1 MIDQKQQKQQKQ
13 YPLCEQLIERLAQK
27 FCDSGWITLCDKRIF
42 SCLVNDEVADKSMA
56 YDSWDI
62 NHSQV
67 GPLINEQL
75 DGTFISYSRYSNDE
89 VEPIVIY
96 LENEGR
102 WPEEVFLAEEF
113 VMYFKLH
120 KEAKGKNEY
129 VYYQV
134 DECGDDVEVARVA
147 GMNLEVKL
155 KYVKEYIA
163 VKKLNLLVFTDEVI
177 NDIRSID
184 ELGGNKIPMT
194 TIRDSDFI
202 FSYALHESDGYG
214 LGYKSCAVFRGKC
227 ILRYNNEDIQHLWK
241 LRDSGYENFIVA
253 ADEDGNDVL
262 MSCEENRMP
271 NLFTRQGDEP
281 YSLSPVFFRRDVLSR
296 YFQAV
301 EKYSVQDG
309 YLSGSSWGIR
319 IDNDRSD
326 EYVVVALVDLGRMPH
341 KEQLHWKS
349 FNVLPPKNGFYSMTT
364 CRRWFD
370 AIPTNCS
377 VAPDLVFKQLYILVN
392 DKWRMKYGWSL
403 FKELA
408 NDDQYHFETL
418 HLMGQDNDQK
428 EFDGLIQS
436 ITKLLIDS
444 LDEKQLAKAIDPTNS
459 DVKKFL
465 TEKKV
470 KELSPSN
477 IQGGITKFECF
488 LISEQVQNSDL
499 VKLLRKVQ
507 ELRSSTVAHRKST
520 KQDTMTKELFDFFG
534 IPQYSDKIVWLNL
547 LNRLNEMFRQLISIT
562 E

>member
-1 MIDQKQQKQQKQ
+1 MIDPKQ
-13 YPLCEQLIERLAQK
+13 YPLCEQFVEKLLYK
-27 FCDSGWITLCDKRIF
+27 FNNSGWITLCDKRIF
-42 SCLVNDEVADKSMA
+42 SCLVNDNIAANSMA
-56 YDSWDI
+56 YDTWDI
-62 NHSQV
+62 NHSRV
-67 GPLINEQL
+67 GTLINEQS
-75 DGTFISYSRYSNDE
+75 DGTFISYSRYESNDS
-89 VEPIVIY
+89 EPIVMY

-102 WPEEVFLAEEF
+102 WSEEAFLAEEF

-120 KEAKGKNEY
+120 KEGKGKNEY

-134 DECGDDVEVARVA
+134 DECGDDVEVARVM
-147 GMNLEVKL
+147 GMNLVVKL

-163 VKKLNLLVFTDEVI
+163 VKRLNLLVFIDEVI
-177 NDIRSID
+177 NSTRSID
-184 ELGGNKIPMT
+184 ELGGNCIQMH
-194 TIRDSDFI
+194 TIKENDYI
-202 FSYALHESDGYG
+202 FSYSLIESPGFG
-214 LGYKSCAVFRGKC
+214 HGYKSSAVFRGKC
-227 ILRYNNEDIQHLWK
+227 ILRHNDKDIQHLWK
-241 LRDSGYENFIVA
+241 LRDSGYEDFVVG
-253 ADEDGNDVL
+253 ADEDGKEVF

-281 YSLSPVFFRRDVLSR
+281 YSLSPVFFKRDVLSR
-296 YFQAV
+296 YSQAV

-309 YLSGSSWGIR
+309 YLSGPSWGIR

-349 FNVLPPKNGFYSMTT
+349 FNVLPSPNSSYSITT
-364 CRRWFD
+364 LCRWF
-370 AIPTNCS
+370 AGTPTDCS
-377 VAPDLVFKQLYILVN
+377 VAPDLVFKKLYAKVN
-392 DKWRMKYGWSL
+392 DKWKTKYGWSL

-408 NDDQYHFETL
+408 TDDQYHFESL

-444 LDEKQLAKAIDPTNS
+444 LNEKQLVNAIDSTNS
-459 DVKKFL
+459 DVEKFL

-470 KELSPSN
+470 KEHSPSN

-488 LISEQVQNSDL
+488 LISEQAQNSDL

-520 KQDTMTKELFDFFG
+520 KLDTKTKELFDFFG
-534 IPQYSDKIVWLNL
+534 LLHDSDKVVLFNL
-547 LNRLNEMFRQLISIT
+547 LSRLNEMLKWLILIV

>member
-1 MIDQKQQKQQKQ
+1 MIDLKQ
-13 YPLCEQLIERLAQK
+13 YPLCDQLLDRLFRK
-27 FCDSGWITLCDKRIF
+27 FSDNGWITLCDTRIF
-42 SCLVNDEVADKSMA
+42 SCLVNDNLATKSMT
-56 YDSWDI
+56 YDTWDI
-62 NHSQV
+62 SHSKA

-89 VEPIVIY
+89 VEPIVMY

-102 WPEEVFLAEEF
+102 WDEEAFLAEEF

-120 KEAKGKNEY
+120 KETKGKNEY

-147 GMNLEVKL
+147 GINLEVKL

-177 NDIRSID
+177 NDTKSID
-184 ELGGNKIPMT
+184 ELGGNEIPRT
-194 TIRDSDFI
+194 TSKGSDFI
-202 FSYALHESDGYG
+202 FSYALQEFAGYG

-227 ILRYNNEDIQHLWK
+227 MMRYNDKDIQHLWK
-241 LRDSGYENFIVA
+241 LRDSGYESFIVGS
-253 ADEDGNDVL
+253 DEDGKEVFI
-262 MSCEENRMP
+262 SCDEKRMP

-281 YSLSPVFFRRDVLSR
+281 YSLSPVFFKRDVLSK

-301 EKYSVQDG
+301 DKYSVQDG
-309 YLSGSSWGIR
+309 YLSGPSWGIR

-326 EYVVVALVDLGRMPH
+326 DYVVAALVDLGRMPH
-341 KEQLHWKS
+341 REQLHWRS
-349 FNVLPPKNGFYSMTT
+349 FNVLPPRNGVYSITT
-364 CRRWFD
+364 FSRWFD

-377 VAPDLVFKQLYILVN
+377 VAPDLVFKQLYIQVN
-392 DKWRMKYGWSL
+392 DKWRTKYGWLL

-408 NDDQYHFETL
+408 ADDQYHFETL
-418 HLMGQDNDQK
+418 HLMGQENDQK

-444 LDEKQLAKAIDPTNS
+444 LNEKQLVKAIDSTKP
-459 DVKKFL
+459 DVLRFL
-465 TEKKV
+465 SERNI
-470 KELSPSN
+470 KELKPSY

-488 LISEQVQNSDL
+488 LISEGLLDSNV

-507 ELRSSTVAHRKST
+507 DLRSSTVAHRKST
-520 KQDTMTKELFDFFG
+520 KLDTRTEELFNFFG
-534 IPQYSDKIVWLNL
+534 ILQYSDKVVLFNL
-547 LNRLNEMFRQLISIT
+547 LNRLNERLKWLISII

>member
-1 MIDQKQQKQQKQ
+1 MIDPKQ
-13 YPLCEQLIERLAQK
+13 YPLCEQRVERLLQK
-27 FCDSGWITLCDKRIF
+27 FNNRGWVTLCDEQIF
-42 SCLVNDEVADKSMA
+42 SCLVNDNVAAKSMT
-56 YDSWDI
+56 YDTWDI
-62 NHSQV
+62 NHSEG

-89 VEPIVIY
+89 VEPIVMY

-102 WPEEVFLAEEF
+102 WAEEAFLAEEF

-120 KEAKGKNEY
+120 KEAKGKKEY

-177 NDIRSID
+177 NDTRSIN
-184 ELGGNKIPMT
+184 ELGGNKIPW
-194 TIRDSDFI
+194 TIIKDSDLI
-202 FSYALHESDGYG
+202 FSYALQEG
-214 LGYKSCAVFRGKC
+214 LGYKTCAVFRGKC
-227 ILRYNNEDIQHLWK
+227 ILKHNDKDIQHLWK
-241 LRDSGYENFIVA
+241 LRDSGYENFIVD
-253 ADEDGNDVL
+253 ADEDGNEIF
-262 MSCEENRMP
+262 MSCDENRMP

-281 YSLSPVFFRRDVLSR
+281 YSLSPVFFKRDVLSK

-301 EKYSVQDG
+301 DKYSVQDG
-309 YLSGSSWGIR
+309 YLSGPSWGIR

-326 EYVVVALVDLGRMPH
+326 DYVVAALVDLGRMPH

-349 FNVLPPKNGFYSMTT
+349 FNVLPPRNGFYSITT
-364 CRRWFD
+364 FSRWFD

-377 VAPDLVFKQLYILVN
+377 VAPDLVFKQLYIQVN
-392 DKWRMKYGWSL
+392 DKWRTKYGWSL

-408 NDDQYHFETL
+408 ADDQYHFETL
-418 HLMGQDNDQK
+418 HLMGQENDQK

-444 LDEKQLAKAIDPTNS
+444 LNEKQLVKAIDSTKP
-459 DVKKFL
+459 DVLRFL
-465 TEKKV
+465 SERNI
-470 KELSPSN
+470 KELKPSY

-488 LISEQVQNSDL
+488 LISEGLLDSSV

-507 ELRSSTVAHRKST
+507 DLRSSTVAHRKST
-520 KQDTMTKELFDFFG
+520 KLDTRTEELFNFFG
-534 IPQYSDKIVWLNL
+534 ILQNSDKVVLFNL
-547 LNRLNEMFRQLISIT
+547 LNRLNERLKWLVSII

>member
-1 MIDQKQQKQQKQ
+1 MIDSKQ
-13 YPLCEQLIERLAQK
+13 YPLCEQLLDRL
-27 FCDSGWITLCDKRIF
+27 FREFSDNGWITLCDKRIF
-42 SCLVNDEVADKSMA
+42 SCLANDDVAAKSMT
-56 YDSWDI
+56 YDTWDI
-62 NHSQV
+62 NHSEG

-89 VEPIVIY
+89 VEPIVMY

-120 KEAKGKNEY
+120 KEVKGKNEY

-147 GMNLEVKL
+147 GINLEVKL

-177 NDIRSID
+177 NDTRSIN
-184 ELGGNKIPMT
+184 ELGGNIIPWT
-194 TIRDSDFI
+194 TIKDSNFI
-202 FSYALHESDGYG
+202 FSYALQESAGYG
-214 LGYKSCAVFRGKC
+214 LEYKSCAVFRGKC
-227 ILRYNNEDIQHLWK
+227 MMRYNDKDIQHLWK
-241 LRDSGYENFIVA
+241 LRDSGYEDFVVG
-253 ADEDGNDVL
+253 ADEDGKEVF

-281 YSLSPVFFRRDVLSR
+281 YSLSPVFFKRDVLSK

-301 EKYSVQDG
+301 DKYSVQDG
-309 YLSGSSWGIR
+309 DLSGPSWGIR

-326 EYVVVALVDLGRMPH
+326 DYVVAALVDLGRMPH

-349 FNVLPPKNGFYSMTT
+349 FNVLPPRNGSYSTT
-364 CRRWFD
+364 TFSRWFA

-377 VAPDLVFKQLYILVN
+377 EAPDLVFKQLYIQVN
-392 DKWRMKYGWSL
+392 DKWRSKYGWPL

-408 NDDQYHFETL
+408 ADDQYHFETL
-418 HLMGQDNDQK
+418 HLMGQENDQK

-436 ITKLLIDS
+436 ITKLIIDS
-444 LDEKQLAKAIDPTNS
+444 LNEKQLVKAIDSTKP
-459 DVKKFL
+459 DVLRFL
-465 TEKKV
+465 SERNI
-470 KELSPSN
+470 KESKPSN

-488 LISEQVQNSDL
+488 LISEGLLDSNVI
-499 VKLLRKVQ
+499 KLLRNIQ
-507 ELRSSTVAHRKST
+507 DLRSSTVAHRKNT
-520 KQDTMTKELFDFFG
+520 KLDTKTEELFNFFG
-534 IPQYSDKIVWLNL
+534 ILQESDKVVLLNL
-547 LNRLNEMFRQLISIT
+547 LVRLNKMLNWIIST
-562 E
+562 TK

>member
-1 MIDQKQQKQQKQ
+1 MIDSKQ
-13 YPLCEQLIERLAQK
+13 YPLCEQLLDRLFRK
-27 FCDSGWITLCDKRIF
+27 FSDNGWITLCDKRIF
-42 SCLVNDEVADKSMA
+42 SCLANDDVAAKSMT
-56 YDSWDI
+56 YDTWDI
-62 NHSQV
+62 NHSEG

-89 VEPIVIY
+89 VEPIVMY

-120 KEAKGKNEY
+120 KEVKGKNEY

-147 GMNLEVKL
+147 GINLEVKL

-177 NDIRSID
+177 NDTRSIN
-184 ELGGNKIPMT
+184 ELGGNIIPWT
-194 TIRDSDFI
+194 TIKDSNFI
-202 FSYALHESDGYG
+202 FSYALQESAGYG
-214 LGYKSCAVFRGKC
+214 LEYKSCAVFRGKC
-227 ILRYNNEDIQHLWK
+227 MMRYNDKDIQHLWK
-241 LRDSGYENFIVA
+241 LRDSGYEDFVVG
-253 ADEDGNDVL
+253 ADEDGKEVF

-281 YSLSPVFFRRDVLSR
+281 YSLSPVFFKRDVLSK

-301 EKYSVQDG
+301 DKYSVQDG
-309 YLSGSSWGIR
+309 DLSGPSWGIR

-326 EYVVVALVDLGRMPH
+326 DYVVAALVDLGRMPH

-349 FNVLPPKNGFYSMTT
+349 FNVLPPRNGSYSTT
-364 CRRWFD
+364 TFSRWFA

-377 VAPDLVFKQLYILVN
+377 EAPDLVFKQLYIQVN
-392 DKWRMKYGWSL
+392 DKWRSKYGWPL

-408 NDDQYHFETL
+408 ADDQYHFETL
-418 HLMGQDNDQK
+418 HLMGQENDQK

-444 LDEKQLAKAIDPTNS
+444 LNEKQLVKAIDSTKP
-459 DVKKFL
+459 DVLRFL
-465 TEKKV
+465 SERNI
-470 KELSPSN
+470 KESKPSN

-488 LISEQVQNSDL
+488 LISEGLLDSNVI
-499 VKLLRKVQ
+499 KLLRNIQ
-507 ELRSSTVAHRKST
+507 DLRSSTVAHRKNT
-520 KQDTMTKELFDFFG
+520 KLDTKTEELFNFFG
-534 IPQYSDKIVWLNL
+534 ILQESDKVVLLNL
-547 LNRLNEMFRQLISIT
+547 LVRLNKMLNWIIST
-562 E
+562 TK

>member
-1 MIDQKQQKQQKQ
+1 MINPKQ
-13 YPLCEQLIERLAQK
+13 YPLCEQRVERLLQK
-27 FCDSGWITLCDKRIF
+27 FNNRGWVTLCDEQIF
-42 SCLVNDEVADKSMA
+42 SCLVNDNVAAKSMT
-56 YDSWDI
+56 YDTWDI
-62 NHSQV
+62 NHSEG

-89 VEPIVIY
+89 VEPIVMY

-102 WPEEVFLAEEF
+102 WSKEAFLAEEF

-120 KEAKGKNEY
+120 KEAKGKKEY

-177 NDIRSID
+177 NDTRSIN
-184 ELGGNKIPMT
+184 ELGGNKIPW
-194 TIRDSDFI
+194 TIIKDSDLI
-202 FSYALHESDGYG
+202 FSYALQEG
-214 LGYKSCAVFRGKC
+214 LGYKTCAVFRGKC
-227 ILRYNNEDIQHLWK
+227 ILKHNDKDIQHLWK
-241 LRDSGYENFIVA
+241 LRDSGYENFIVD
-253 ADEDGNDVL
+253 ADEDGNEIF
-262 MSCEENRMP
+262 MSCDENRMP

-281 YSLSPVFFRRDVLSR
+281 YSLSPVFFKRDVLSK

-301 EKYSVQDG
+301 DKYSVQDG
-309 YLSGSSWGIR
+309 YLSGPSWGIR

-326 EYVVVALVDLGRMPH
+326 DYVVAALVDLGRMPH
-341 KEQLHWKS
+341 REQLHWKS
-349 FNVLPPKNGFYSMTT
+349 FNVLPPRNGFYSITT
-364 CRRWFD
+364 FSRWFD

-377 VAPDLVFKQLYILVN
+377 VAPDLVFKQLYIQVN
-392 DKWRMKYGWSL
+392 DKWRTKYGWSL

-408 NDDQYHFETL
+408 ADDQYHFETL
-418 HLMGQDNDQK
+418 HLMGQENDQK
-428 EFDGLIQS
+428 EFDGQIQS

-444 LDEKQLAKAIDPTNS
+444 LNEKQLVKAIDSTKP
-459 DVKKFL
+459 DVLRFL
-465 TEKKV
+465 SERNI
-470 KELSPSN
+470 KELKPSY

-488 LISEQVQNSDL
+488 LISEGLLDSSV

-507 ELRSSTVAHRKST
+507 DLRSSTVAHRKST
-520 KQDTMTKELFDFFG
+520 KLDTRTEELFNFFG
-534 IPQYSDKIVWLNL
+534 ILQNSDKVVLFNL
-547 LNRLNEMFRQLISIT
+547 LNRLNERLKWLISII

>member
-1 MIDQKQQKQQKQ
+1 MINPKQ
-13 YPLCEQLIERLAQK
+13 YPLCEQRVERLLQK
-27 FCDSGWITLCDKRIF
+27 FNNRGWVTLCDEQIF
-42 SCLVNDEVADKSMA
+42 SCLVNDNVAAKSMT
-56 YDSWDI
+56 YDTWDI
-62 NHSQV
+62 NHSEG
-67 GPLINEQL
+67 GPLINEQS

-89 VEPIVIY
+89 VEPIVMY

-102 WPEEVFLAEEF
+102 WSEEAFLAEEF

-120 KEAKGKNEY
+120 KEAKGKKEY

-177 NDIRSID
+177 NDTRSIN
-184 ELGGNKIPMT
+184 ELGGNKIPW
-194 TIRDSDFI
+194 TIIKDSDLI
-202 FSYALHESDGYG
+202 FSYALQEG
-214 LGYKSCAVFRGKC
+214 LGYKTCAVFRGKC
-227 ILRYNNEDIQHLWK
+227 ILKHNDKDIQHLWK
-241 LRDSGYENFIVA
+241 LRDSGYENFIVD
-253 ADEDGNDVL
+253 ADEDGNEIF
-262 MSCEENRMP
+262 MSCDENRMP

-281 YSLSPVFFRRDVLSR
+281 YSLSPVFFKRDVLSK

-301 EKYSVQDG
+301 DKYSVQDG
-309 YLSGSSWGIR
+309 YLSGPSWGIR

-326 EYVVVALVDLGRMPH
+326 DYVVAALVDLGRMPH
-341 KEQLHWKS
+341 REQLHWKS
-349 FNVLPPKNGFYSMTT
+349 FNVLPPRNGVYSITT
-364 CRRWFD
+364 FSRWFD

-377 VAPDLVFKQLYILVN
+377 VAPDLVFKQLYIQVN
-392 DKWRMKYGWSL
+392 DKWRTKYGWLL

-408 NDDQYHFETL
+408 ADDQYHFETL
-418 HLMGQDNDQK
+418 HLMGQENDQK

-444 LDEKQLAKAIDPTNS
+444 LNEKQLVKAIDSTKP
-459 DVKKFL
+459 DVLRFL
-465 TEKKV
+465 SERNI
-470 KELSPSN
+470 KELKPSY

-488 LISEQVQNSDL
+488 LISEGLLDSSV

-507 ELRSSTVAHRKST
+507 DLRSSTVAHRKST
-520 KQDTMTKELFDFFG
+520 KLDTRTEELFNFFG
-534 IPQYSDKIVWLNL
+534 ILQYSDKVVLFNL
-547 LNRLNEMFRQLISIT
+547 LNRLNERLKWLISII

>member
-1 MIDQKQQKQQKQ
+1 MIDSKQ
-13 YPLCEQLIERLAQK
+13 YPLCEQLLDRLFRK
-27 FCDSGWITLCDKRIF
+27 FSDNGWITLCDKRIF
-42 SCLVNDEVADKSMA
+42 SCLANDDVAAKSMT
-56 YDSWDI
+56 YDTWDI
-62 NHSQV
+62 NHSEG

-89 VEPIVIY
+89 VEPIVMY

-147 GMNLEVKL
+147 GINLEVKL

-177 NDIRSID
+177 NDTRSIN
-184 ELGGNKIPMT
+184 ELGGNIIPWT
-194 TIRDSDFI
+194 TIKDSNFI
-202 FSYALHESDGYG
+202 FSYALQESAGYG
-214 LGYKSCAVFRGKC
+214 LEYKSCAVFRGKC
-227 ILRYNNEDIQHLWK
+227 MMRYNDKDIQHLWK
-241 LRDSGYENFIVA
+241 LRDSGYEDFVVG
-253 ADEDGNDVL
+253 ADEDGKEVF

-281 YSLSPVFFRRDVLSR
+281 YSLSPVFFKRDVLSK

-301 EKYSVQDG
+301 DKYSVQDG
-309 YLSGSSWGIR
+309 DLSGPSWGIR

-326 EYVVVALVDLGRMPH
+326 DYVVAALVDLGRMPH

-349 FNVLPPKNGFYSMTT
+349 FNVLPPRNGSYSTT
-364 CRRWFD
+364 TFSRWFA

-377 VAPDLVFKQLYILVN
+377 EAPDLVFKQLYIQVN
-392 DKWRMKYGWSL
+392 DKWRSKYGWPL

-408 NDDQYHFETL
+408 ADDQYHFETL
-418 HLMGQDNDQK
+418 HLMGQENDQK

-436 ITKLLIDS
+436 ITKLIIDS
-444 LDEKQLAKAIDPTNS
+444 LNEKQLVKAIDSTKP
-459 DVKKFL
+459 DVLRFL
-465 TEKKV
+465 SERNI
-470 KELSPSN
+470 KESKPSN

-488 LISEQVQNSDL
+488 LISEGLLDSNVI
-499 VKLLRKVQ
+499 KLLRNIQ
-507 ELRSSTVAHRKST
+507 DLRSSTVAHRKNT
-520 KQDTMTKELFDFFG
+520 KLDTKTEELFNFFG
-534 IPQYSDKIVWLNL
+534 ILQESDKVVLLNL
-547 LNRLNEMFRQLISIT
+547 LVRLNKMLNWIIST
-562 E
+562 TK

>member
-1 MIDQKQQKQQKQ
+1 MIDSKQ
-13 YPLCEQLIERLAQK
+13 YPLCEQLLDRLFRK
-27 FCDSGWITLCDKRIF
+27 FSDNGWITLCDKRIF
-42 SCLVNDEVADKSMA
+42 SCLANDDVAAKSMT
-56 YDSWDI
+56 YDTWDI
-62 NHSQV
+62 NHSEG

-89 VEPIVIY
+89 VEPIVMY

-147 GMNLEVKL
+147 GINLEVKL

-177 NDIRSID
+177 NDTRSIN
-184 ELGGNKIPMT
+184 ELGGNIIPWT
-194 TIRDSDFI
+194 TIKDSNFI
-202 FSYALHESDGYG
+202 FSYALQESAGYG
-214 LGYKSCAVFRGKC
+214 LEYKSCAVFRGKC
-227 ILRYNNEDIQHLWK
+227 MMRYNDKDIQHLWK
-241 LRDSGYENFIVA
+241 LRDSGYEDFVVG
-253 ADEDGNDVL
+253 ADEDGKEVF

-281 YSLSPVFFRRDVLSR
+281 YSLSPVFFKRDVLSK

-301 EKYSVQDG
+301 DKYSVQDG
-309 YLSGSSWGIR
+309 DLSGPSWGIR

-326 EYVVVALVDLGRMPH
+326 DYVVAALVDLGRMPH

-349 FNVLPPKNGFYSMTT
+349 FNVLPPRNGSYSTT
-364 CRRWFD
+364 TFSRWFA

-377 VAPDLVFKQLYILVN
+377 EAPDLVFKQLYIQVN
-392 DKWRMKYGWSL
+392 DKWRSKYGWPL

-408 NDDQYHFETL
+408 ADDQYHFETL
-418 HLMGQDNDQK
+418 HLMGQENDQK

-444 LDEKQLAKAIDPTNS
+444 LNEKQLVKAIDSTKP
-459 DVKKFL
+459 DVLRFL
-465 TEKKV
+465 SERNI
-470 KELSPSN
+470 KESKPSN

-488 LISEQVQNSDL
+488 LISEGLLDSNVI
-499 VKLLRKVQ
+499 KLLRNIQ
-507 ELRSSTVAHRKST
+507 DLRSSTVAHRKNT
-520 KQDTMTKELFDFFG
+520 KLDTKTEELFNFFG
-534 IPQYSDKIVWLNL
+534 ILQESDKVVLLNL
-547 LNRLNEMFRQLISIT
+547 LVRLNKMLNWIIST
-562 E
+562 TK

>member
-1 MIDQKQQKQQKQ
+1 MINPKQ
-13 YPLCEQLIERLAQK
+13 YPLCEQRVERLLQK
-27 FCDSGWITLCDKRIF
+27 FNNRGWVTLCDEQIF
-42 SCLVNDEVADKSMA
+42 SCLVNDNVAAKSMT
-56 YDSWDI
+56 YDTWDI
-62 NHSQV
+62 NHSEG

-89 VEPIVIY
+89 VEPIVMY

-102 WPEEVFLAEEF
+102 WSKEAFLAEEF

-120 KEAKGKNEY
+120 KEAKGKKEY

-177 NDIRSID
+177 NDTRSIN
-184 ELGGNKIPMT
+184 ELGGNKIPW
-194 TIRDSDFI
+194 TIIKDSDLI
-202 FSYALHESDGYG
+202 FSYALQEG
-214 LGYKSCAVFRGKC
+214 LGYKTCAVFRGKC
-227 ILRYNNEDIQHLWK
+227 ILKHNDKDIQHLWK
-241 LRDSGYENFIVA
+241 LRDSGYENFIVD
-253 ADEDGNDVL
+253 ADEDGNEIF
-262 MSCEENRMP
+262 MSCDENRMP

-281 YSLSPVFFRRDVLSR
+281 YSLSPVFFKRDVLSK

-301 EKYSVQDG
+301 DKYSVQDG
-309 YLSGSSWGIR
+309 YLSGPSWVIQ

-326 EYVVVALVDLGRMPH
+326 DYVVAALVDLGRMPH
-341 KEQLHWKS
+341 REQLYWKS
-349 FNVLPPKNGFYSMTT
+349 FNVLPPRNGFYSITT
-364 CRRWFD
+364 FSRWFD

-377 VAPDLVFKQLYILVN
+377 VAPDLVFKKLYIQVN

-408 NDDQYHFETL
+408 ADDQYHFETL
-418 HLMGQDNDQK
+418 HLMGQENDQK

-436 ITKLLIDS
+436 ITKLIIDS
-444 LDEKQLAKAIDPTNS
+444 LNEKQLVKAIDSTKP
-459 DVKKFL
+459 DVLRFL
-465 TEKKV
+465 SERNI
-470 KELSPSN
+470 KELKPSY

-488 LISEQVQNSDL
+488 LISEGLLDSSV

-507 ELRSSTVAHRKST
+507 DLRSSTVAHRKST
-520 KQDTMTKELFDFFG
+520 KLDTRTEELFNFFG
-534 IPQYSDKIVWLNL
+534 ILQNSDKVVLFNL
-547 LNRLNEMFRQLISIT
+547 LNRLNERLKWLISII